1 MNGVSIAK
9 LVDAYPRL
17 YHVTSEGS
25 WPFIEKHGLLSTE
38 ALLDLFEISG
48 AQRDQLLMSRRPEGV
63 TITHP
68 VHGRA
73 IIRDQK
79 PLIESR
85 LRTALEDGLQPTDW
99 YELLNR
105 RTFFWVSPDRV
116 ETLRNA
122 RAYETL
128 RQTLIEV
135 DTARLLDR
143 HAEKVNLCPM
153 NSGATRPMAF
163 PRGKQTFLPINEY
176 AFEERRRKRG
186 LKHAVVELTVD
197 YVVKDIRELVVCVR
211 ELGGGSPE
219 TILFSR

>member
-1 MNGVSIAK
+1 MVNGVSTAQ
-9 LVDAYPRL
+9 LAEAYPRL

-38 ALLDLFEISG
+38 ALLDLFEIDG
-48 AQRDQLLMSRRPEGV
+48 VQRDRILRSRRPDCV
-63 TITHP
+63 TIQHP

-85 LRTALEDGLQPTDW
+85 LRSALGDGLQPQDW
-99 YELLNR
+99 YEILNR
-105 RTFFWVSPDRV
+105 KTFFWVSVDRV

-122 RAYETL
+122 QAYETL

-143 HAEKVNLCPM
+143 HAAKVNLCPM
-153 NSGATRPMAF
+153 NSG
-163 PRGKQTFLPINEY
+163 
-176 AFEERRRKRG
+176 
-186 LKHAVVELTVD
+186 
-197 YVVKDIRELVVCVR
+197 
-211 ELGGGSPE
+211 
-219 TILFSR
+219 